1 MLLVCVYIWRSDPD
15 ESRFNHNC
23 AFEAG
28 ALPCDIKVKVLPDG
42 SYSRTHQSITKKKRW
57 HDISDQRSETIHMM
71 RIWPLRHEQEQRRLT
86 D

>member
-42 SYSRTHQSITKKKRW
+42 SYSVAFIQ
-57 HDISDQRSETIHMM
+57 IS
-71 RIWPLRHEQEQRRLT
+71 LKYQEHISLLQRRNVGMIFQT
-86 D
+86 KGQKQFI